1 MTNKNRP
8 KPTVISTDPSKNIGM
23 AIDDVNKGVSI
34 DIPDAIIVDVQQDA
48 HPVGT
53 IEEIVN
59 KNDYV
64 DNNFI
69 DDFMA
74 IYTRWSYSKYSVD
87 SVPEIMQKFY
97 IDILRDADLKY
108 LKDNILA
115 YVEMVRKQS

>member
-23 AIDDVNKGVSI
+23 AIDDVNFNGS
-34 DIPDAIIVDVQQDA
+34 IIVDVQQDA

-74 IYTRWSYSKYSVD
+74 IYTRWSYSNYNVSN
-87 SVPEIMQKFY
+87 VPEIMQKFY
-97 IDILRDADLKY
+97 IDILREADLKY